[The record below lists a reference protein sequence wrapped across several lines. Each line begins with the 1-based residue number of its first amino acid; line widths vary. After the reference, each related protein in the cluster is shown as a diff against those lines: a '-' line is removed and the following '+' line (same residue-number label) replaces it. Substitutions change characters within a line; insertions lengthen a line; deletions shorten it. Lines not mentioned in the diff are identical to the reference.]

1 MREIIISALLFAVLI
16 AGIAVNSVFIRDFY
30 EYSIEAAKK
39 MPSAESEG
47 CYEAV
52 CAFDEYWHEKKTA
65 VSFSVSYDDVE
76 RITERLRLMK
86 AAALAKDAAEFE
98 LQREQLVTA
107 IEHAARLER
116 VSFESIF

>member
-30 EYSIEAAKK
+30 EYAIETAQK

-52 CAFDEYWHEKKTA
+52 CAFDEDWHEKKTA

-86 AAALAKDAAEFE
+86 AAALAEDAAEFE

>member
-16 AGIAVNSVFIRDFY
+16 GGIAVNSVFIRDFY
-30 EYSIEAAKK
+30 EYAIETAQK

-86 AAALAKDAAEFE
+86 AAALAEDAAEFE